1 MSGFV
6 CCLEKITKSSVALL
20 ALLVLICTK
29 SRLLPDPVLLFMAE
43 AGGGVVLFLFKFC
56 FVLFCFLLVFAIFV
70 LFSVVWG
77 KLPLGAELRSRP
89 FKTAEEQVAAMF
101 NGRATCPFSSS
112 RQPGG
117 RTSLTSW
124 SQGRSHA
131 FLKRRGLP
139 Q

>member
-56 FVLFCFLLVFAIFV
+56 FVLFCFLLVFAIFGIV
-70 LFSVVWG
+70 FG
-77 KLPLGAELRSRP
+77 GLGEATTRSGAS
-89 FKTAEEQVAAMF
+89 KSAVQD
-101 NGRATCPFSSS
+101 GR
-112 RQPGG
+112 
-117 RTSLTSW
+117 RTS
-124 SQGRSHA
+124 
-131 FLKRRGLP
+131 RRHV
-139 Q
+139 